1 MYNNEDIVF
10 LLEWDDMTNEQSE
23 VYSDAVALQFPT
35 KIPEGLKKPYFAMGE
50 SGNSV
55 VLWHW
60 RAYEES
66 LHAAKE
72 EADEDSETAT
82 DGGSVVAEEQEETGH
97 AEAEEVEEAEEVV
110 ETQEEST
117 EEKTIEAPK
126 EKFKGFMTI
135 RELNAKGFRNLADQ
149 PSNSQN
155 SKGKG
160 YWENGKWKVMIT
172 RPLITGDKK
181 IDIQFETGKLIP
193 YALAVWD
200 GSNKEIGG
208 QKSITSWYY
217 LTLEMPTPKSV
228 YFYVIIAVIMAVSIQ
243 FWVIGKIRRFP
254 TEIPVE

>member
-1 MYNNEDIVF
+1 
-10 LLEWDDMTNEQSE
+10 
-23 VYSDAVALQFPT
+23 
-35 KIPEGLKKPYFAMGE
+35 MGE
-50 SGNSV
+50 SGKSV

-66 LHAAKE
+66 LHAARKG
-72 EADEDSETAT
+72 ADEDSETAT

-97 AEAEEVEEAEEVV
+97 AEAEEEEEVEETEEETAEEV
-110 ETQEEST
+110 EAQEEST
-117 EEKTIEAPK
+117 EEKTTEAPE
-126 EKFKGFMTI
+126 EKFKDFMTI
-135 RELNAKGFRNLADQ
+135 RELNAKGFKNLADQ
-149 PSNSQN
+149 PSNSQD

-243 FWVIGKIRRFP
+243 FWVIGRIRRFP
-254 TEIPVE
+254 TEIPAE